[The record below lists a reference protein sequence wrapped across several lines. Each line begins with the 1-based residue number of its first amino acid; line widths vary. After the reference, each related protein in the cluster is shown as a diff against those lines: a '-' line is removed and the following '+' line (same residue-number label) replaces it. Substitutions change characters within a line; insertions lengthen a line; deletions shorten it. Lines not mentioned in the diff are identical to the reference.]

1 MKIFQNLN
9 FVLVETSHPGNIGA
23 CARAMNSMGILNLLL
38 VNPKEFPSKEAE
50 ARAKSG
56 KKVLEKAKV
65 HKNINE
71 AIGTSNLII
80 GTSARSRSMPWPM
93 MEVSNL
99 GKTINDSLA
108 NKDEV
113 SIVFGNEAVG
123 LDNEDLGKCDFHLQI
138 PTSKDSSLNLSH
150 AVQVVA
156 YEIYKESFSSDS
168 KGQEREVDLAT
179 SMQKEKL
186 IEHIETVLELLDFY
200 DHKNPKQVPAR
211 LRRLTKRMQ
220 LDKLEIGI
228 LRGILSKL
236 EDRLNK

>member
-93 MEVSNL
+93 MEVNNL
-99 GKTINDSLA
+99 GKTIIESLT

>member
-1 MKIFQNLN
+1 MKIFHNIN
-9 FVLVETSHPGNIGA
+9 FVLVNTSHPGNIGA
-23 CARAMNSMGILNLLL
+23 CARAMNSMGIFNLLL

-56 KKVLEKAKV
+56 KKVLEKAKI

-71 AIGTSNLII
+71 AIGASNLII

-93 MEVSNL
+93 MEISNL
-99 GKTINDSLA
+99 GKTINESLA
-108 NKDEV
+108 NNDEV

-150 AVQVVA
+150 AVQIVA

-168 KGQEREVDLAT
+168 IVQQREVDLAT

-186 IEHIETVLELLDFY
+186 IDHIETVLELLDFY
-200 DHKNPKQVPAR
+200 DHENPKQVPAR

>member
-1 MKIFQNLN
+1 MKIFHNIN
-9 FVLVETSHPGNIGA
+9 FVLVNTSHPGNIGA
-23 CARAMNSMGILNLLL
+23 CARAMNSMGIFNLLL

-56 KKVLEKAKV
+56 KKVLEKAKI

-80 GTSARSRSMPWPM
+80 GTSARARSMPWPM
-93 MEVSNL
+93 MEISNL
-99 GKTINDSLA
+99 GKTINESLA
-108 NKDEV
+108 NNDEV

-150 AVQVVA
+150 AVQIVA

-168 KGQEREVDLAT
+168 TGQQREVDLAT

-186 IEHIETVLELLDFY
+186 IDHIETVLELLDFY
-200 DHKNPKQVPAR
+200 DHENPKQVPAR

>member
-1 MKIFQNLN
+1 MKIFHNIN
-9 FVLVETSHPGNIGA
+9 FVLVNTSHPGNIGA
-23 CARAMNSMGILNLLL
+23 CARAMNSMGIFNLLL

-56 KKVLEKAKV
+56 KKVLEKAKI

-80 GTSARSRSMPWPM
+80 GTSARARSMPWPM
-93 MEVSNL
+93 MGISNL
-99 GKTINDSLA
+99 GKTINESLA
-108 NKDEV
+108 NNDEV

-150 AVQVVA
+150 AVQIVA

-168 KGQEREVDLAT
+168 TGQQREVDLAT

-186 IEHIETVLELLDFY
+186 IDHIETVLELLDFY
-200 DHKNPKQVPAR
+200 DHENPKQVPAR

>member
-150 AVQVVA
+150 AVQIVA

-168 KGQEREVDLAT
+168 IGQQREIDLAT

>member
-1 MKIFQNLN
+1 MKIFQNIN
-9 FVLVETSHPGNIGA
+9 FVLVDTSHPGNIGA
-23 CARAMNSMGILNLLL
+23 CARAMNSMGIFNLLL

-56 KKVLEKAKV
+56 KKVLEKAKI
-65 HKNINE
+65 HKNMNE

-93 MEVSNL
+93 MEISNL
-99 GKTINDSLA
+99 GKTINESLA
-108 NKDEV
+108 NNDEV

-150 AVQVVA
+150 AVQIVA

-168 KGQEREVDLAT
+168 IVQQREVDLAT

-186 IEHIETVLELLDFY
+186 IDHIETVLELLDFY
-200 DHKNPKQVPAR
+200 DHENPKQVPAR

>member
-1 MKIFQNLN
+1 MKIFQNIN
-9 FVLVETSHPGNIGA
+9 FVLVDTSHPGNIGA
-23 CARAMNSMGILNLLL
+23 CARAMNSMGIINLLL

-56 KKVLEKAKV
+56 KKVLEKAKI

-71 AIGTSNLII
+71 AIGASNLII

-93 MEVSNL
+93 MEISNL
-99 GKTINDSLA
+99 GKTINESLA
-108 NKDEV
+108 NNDEV

-150 AVQVVA
+150 AVQIVA

-168 KGQEREVDLAT
+168 IVQQREVDLAT

-186 IEHIETVLELLDFY
+186 IDHIETVLELLDFY

>member
-65 HKNINE
+65 HKNLNE

-80 GTSARSRSMPWPM
+80 GTSARPRSMPWPM

-99 GKTINDSLA
+99 GKTINESLA

-113 SIVFGNEAVG
+113 SIVFGNEAFG

-150 AVQVVA
+150 AVQIVA

-168 KGQEREVDLAT
+168 IGQQREVDLAT

-220 LDKLEIGI
+220 LDNLEIGI

>member
-50 ARAKSG
+50 ERAKSG
-56 KKVLEKAKV
+56 KKVLEKAKI

-71 AIGTSNLII
+71 AIGASNLII

-93 MEVSNL
+93 MEISNL
-99 GKTINDSLA
+99 GKTINESLA
-108 NKDEV
+108 NNDEV

-150 AVQVVA
+150 AVQIVA

-168 KGQEREVDLAT
+168 IVQQREVDLAT

-186 IEHIETVLELLDFY
+186 IDHIETVLELLDFY
-200 DHKNPKQVPAR
+200 DHENPKQVPAR

>member
-9 FVLVETSHPGNIGA
+9 FVLVETTHPGNIGA

-99 GKTINDSLA
+99 GKTINESLA

-138 PTSKDSSLNLSH
+138 PTSKNSSLNLSH

-168 KGQEREVDLAT
+168 IGQEREVDLAT

-211 LRRLTKRMQ
+211 LKRLTKRMQ

>member
-23 CARAMNSMGILNLLL
+23 CARAMNSMGICNLSL
-38 VNPKEFPSKEAE
+38 VNPKEFPSKESE

-56 KKVLEKAKV
+56 KKVLDQA
-65 HKNINE
+65 NIHDNLNE
-71 AIGTSNLII
+71 AINTSNLVI

-93 MEVSNL
+93 MEINNL
-99 GKTINDSLA
+99 GKVINESLVR
-108 NKDEV
+108 KEKV

-150 AVQVVA
+150 AVQIVA
-156 YEIYKESFSSDS
+156 HEIYKGSSSSDLS
-168 KGQEREVDLAT
+168 TQTREVELA
-179 SMQKEKL
+179 SSQQKEKL
-186 IEHIETVLELLDFY
+186 IEHIELVLELLDFY
-200 DHKNPKQVPAR
+200 DHQNPKQVPAR
-211 LRRLTKRMQ
+211 LRRLIKRMQ

-228 LRGILSKL
+228 LRGILSNL
-236 EDRLNK
+236 EERLNK

>member
-1 MKIFQNLN
+1 MKIFQNIN
-9 FVLVETSHPGNIGA
+9 FVLVDTSHPGNIGA
-23 CARAMNSMGILNLLL
+23 CARAMNSMGIINLLL

-56 KKVLEKAKV
+56 KKVLEKAKI

-71 AIGTSNLII
+71 AIGASNLII

-93 MEVSNL
+93 MEISNL
-99 GKTINDSLA
+99 GKTINESLA
-108 NKDEV
+108 NNDEV

-150 AVQVVA
+150 AVQIVA

-168 KGQEREVDLAT
+168 IVQQREVDLAT

-186 IEHIETVLELLDFY
+186 IDHIETVLELLDFY
-200 DHKNPKQVPAR
+200 DHENPKQVPAR